1 MPKSS
6 IKTYT
11 ISTQPPP
18 PPSSVPSVPRIEIP
32 SHGNDIKIII
42 TEPTPT
48 EFETPTRVHVVETT
62 PISQA
67 TQTVPTTDLVE
78 IPLTQRTNSSTDDW
92 IETEKSY
99 SMNSER

>member
-11 ISTQPPP
+11 ISSQPAPPP
-18 PPSSVPSVPRIEIP
+18 PPPAPSIPRIEIP
-32 SHGNDIKIII
+32 NNGNDIKIII

-48 EFETPTRVHVVETT
+48 DYETPTRVHVVQSTAAN
-62 PISQA
+62 QA
-67 TQTVPTTDLVE
+67 AQTVPTIE
-78 IPLTQRTNSSTDDW
+78 ILSTNRANSSSDDW
-92 IETEKSY
+92 IVTENSY